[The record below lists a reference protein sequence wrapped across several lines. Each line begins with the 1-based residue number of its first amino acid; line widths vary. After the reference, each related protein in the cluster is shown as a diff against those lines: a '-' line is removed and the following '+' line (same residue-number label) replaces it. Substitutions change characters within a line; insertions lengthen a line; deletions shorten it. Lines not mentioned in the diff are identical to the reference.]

1 MYKIN
6 IGESALKQ
14 LHKLQKKVVIKIDA
28 AINKLGENPRP
39 LGVKKM
45 KGVSEDL
52 YRERVGD
59 YRNIYSIED
68 VIKLGDVR
76 QIGHRKD
83 IYR

>member
-6 IGESALKQ
+6 IGESALEQ

-45 KGVSEDL
+45 KGFSEDL
-52 YRERVGD
+52 YRVRVGD